1 MAKSQQ
7 LKKTTDAKKTTSEED
22 ETSGSGAIASTFTN
36 PTLSLNKDEVD
47 VYEFKSTPKDSS
59 CSSGDEKSDGGK
71 NSDKSSDEKSG
82 TDSDTPTASNIIQT
96 KRPFADLDNSEE
108 NEAANADEDSKR
120 KKRNFDINNKDTT
133 KNAAGGRVV
142 LRYEKGSKQPGPASK
157 TLNLPVN
164 KNSSLQ
170 ADRKSPC
177 PSPKPLM
184 KPVNESDIDAEDN
197 DSSGAAS
204 QKVPPLKIVIPQSG
218 GSSVEDS
225 NSSRANKN
233 TSARNQ
239 SLPYIVSNNPDSSTE
254 KEACPSP
261 AESTKSGDD
270 KMPLSKEDRTQQ
282 RVLRSAHK
290 SGSSGQGS
298 SVVDRGSNNSS
309 PQNSSSPSPAATSG
323 TESNQVVTQQTN
335 TNSNSSSSSTNNQ
348 QLPSTSEPENTN
360 VSSPAPSTTSAIT
373 TTTPTVSLQN
383 SVELHPRKRKIKASK
398 DQLPATTSTTVVQ
411 TVVIEEKPDPATTD
425 SEVHPHDQP
434 FTNCYQMYINIR
446 R

>member
-1 MAKSQQ
+1 MAKSQ
-7 LKKTTDAKKTTSEED
+7 LKKTTDAKKTTNEED
-22 ETSGSGAIASTFTN
+22 ETTGSGATTNSTFTN
-36 PTLSLNKDEVD
+36 PTLSLNKEEVD
-47 VYEFKSTPKDSS
+47 VYEFKSTPMTS
-59 CSSGDEKSDGGK
+59 CSSGDEKSDGK

-82 TDSDTPTASNIIQT
+82 TDSDTPTASIALPA
-96 KRPFADLDNSEE
+96 KRPFAELDIAEE
-108 NEAANADEDSKR
+108 NDVSNTDEELKR
-120 KKRNFDINNKDTT
+120 KKRNCEISNKETT
-133 KNAAGGRVV
+133 KNAASSRVV
-142 LRYEKGSKQPGPASK
+142 LRYEKGAKQPGPASK

-164 KNSSLQ
+164 KNTSLQ
-170 ADRKSPC
+170 TDRKSPC

-184 KPVNESDIDAEDN
+184 KPVNESDIDAED

-218 GSSVEDS
+218 SSTEDS
-225 NSSRANKN
+225 SSRANKS

-239 SLPYIVSNNPDSSTE
+239 SLPYVVSNNPDSSTE

-270 KMPLSKEDRTQQ
+270 KIPLSKEDRTQQ

-298 SVVDRGSNNSS
+298 SAVDRGSNNSS

-323 TESNQVVTQQTN
+323 NESNQTVTQQAN
-335 TNSNSSSSSTNNQ
+335 ANSNSSSSSTTNQ

-360 VSSPAPSTTSAIT
+360 VSSPAPSTTSTVT
-373 TTTPTVSLQN
+373 TATLTVSLQN

-398 DQLPATTSTTVVQ
+398 DQVPATTSATIVQ
-411 TVVIEEKPDPATTD
+411 TPVVVEEKPDATTD

-446 R
+446 RFV